1 MKIHNLNVTNYGS
14 LSFDS
19 NKEQEENLQ
28 ESQLVHIFCTYPI
41 FPFVSPFDI
50 VVAILSSVLDHC

>member
-1 MKIHNLNVTNYGS
+1 MSQIMDLCNLIAIG
-14 LSFDS
+14 
-19 NKEQEENLQ
+19 EQEENPQ
-28 ESQLVHIFCTYPI
+28 ESQLAPIVYTYPI

>member
-1 MKIHNLNVTNYGS
+1 MSQIMDLCHLIAIG
-14 LSFDS
+14 
-19 NKEQEENLQ
+19 EQEENPQ

>member
-1 MKIHNLNVTNYGS
+1 MSQIMDLCHMIAIG
-14 LSFDS
+14 
-19 NKEQEENLQ
+19 EQEENPQ

-50 VVAILSSVLDHC
+50 MVPILSSVLDLC